1 VPSHPAFAAGLPGL
15 SDFAAPFVPA
25 LVGVSMNNF
34 LVGFI
39 AGVFVGVLLAP
50 VFSPEVIV
58 LAAVILLV
66 LAILLMYLFHLGVM
80 DFQDFERP

>member
-1 VPSHPAFAAGLPGL
+1 
-15 SDFAAPFVPA
+15 
-25 LVGVSMNNF
+25 MNKF

-58 LAAVILLV
+58 LAAIILLT
-66 LAILLMYLFHLGVM
+66 LAVALMYLFHRGVM
-80 DFQDFERP
+80 DFQDYE

>member
-1 VPSHPAFAAGLPGL
+1 MPQGPVSATGLPVLYGNAAL
-15 SDFAAPFVPA
+15 SLSR
-25 LVGVSMNNF
+25 LVGDAMNKF

-58 LAAVILLV
+58 LAAIILLA
-66 LAILLMYLFHLGVM
+66 LAVTLMYLFHRGVM
-80 DFQDFERP
+80 DFQDYE

>member
-1 VPSHPAFAAGLPGL
+1 VPSHPAFAAGLPDL
-15 SDFAAPFVPA
+15 SDLATTYLSSLVVAA
-25 LVGVSMNNF
+25 MNKF

-66 LAILLMYLFHLGVM
+66 LAITLMYLFRRGLQG
-80 DFQDFERP
+80 FQEGE